1 LQRGRS
7 FQKVL
12 ICLRVLSK
20 KGLLKPKRLP
30 EISEIFKNHRKN
42 KMKKRQKNSGSV
54 FALPITLS
62 LALVSIAAILLAT
75 SFKAAPTGAS
85 GKQQGKQ
92 KPDVVRMIGATP
104 SGDAPF
110 TFHNTGSLNTAR
122 FDHTATLLP
131 NGMVLVAGGGGVT
144 GFGPSASAELYDSA
158 SGTWTATGS
167 LNNGRQDHTATLLPN
182 GMVLIAGGTD
192 VNGNTSASAELYDPG
207 SGIWT
212 ATGSLNT
219 ARFNH
224 TATLLPN
231 GMVLVAGGI
240 DVSSVSASAE
250 LYESATPTPP
260 TITSAS
266 ASPNTLWPPNHK
278 MVPVTVSVSA
288 TDNSGAMPTCQI
300 VSVSSSEPING
311 LGDGNTAPVWQITG
325 PLTVNL
331 RAERSGKGTG
341 RTYTIIVACTD
352 ASQSIETS

>member
-92 KPDVVRMIGATP
+92 KPDVVRMIGTTP

-110 TFHNTGSLNTAR
+110 TFHN
-122 FDHTATLLP
+122 
-131 NGMVLVAGGGGVT
+131 
-144 GFGPSASAELYDSA
+144 
-158 SGTWTATGS
+158 
-167 LNNGRQDHTATLLPN
+167 
-182 GMVLIAGGTD
+182 
-192 VNGNTSASAELYDPG
+192 
-207 SGIWT
+207 
-212 ATGSLNT
+212 TGSLNT

-311 LGDGNTAPVWQITG
+311 LGDGNTAPDWQITG